1 MLEQLNLFIGKA
13 GKKKP
18 AAKPTEEDEIQIGS
32 QTLPIHYKRNARAK
46 NYLIYV
52 RRDGT
57 LRVTIPKYGNKSQAY
72 QFVQEKESWIARQR
86 DKINAPGWKPS
97 EWAPGTKVWFEGTQ
111 ITLTQ
116 TERTDQIW
124 INAGPLEFPARTT
137 NEDLRPIV
145 EEQLRKYATQ
155 VLPARTQELADKHQL
170 APTAI
175 TVRNQSSRWGSCSE
189 AGRISL
195 NWRLIQVPL
204 EVRDYVILH
213 ELMHMKELNHSKNFW
228 NLVGDACPDYKKH
241 DLWLKTNAVRLGM

>member
-1 MLEQLNLFIGKA
+1 MLEQLNLFIGKV
-13 GKKKP
+13 GQKKQSAP
-18 AAKPTEEDEIQIGS
+18 PQEEDAILIGPVLMPIQ
-32 QTLPIHYKRNARAK
+32 YKRNARAK
-46 NYLIYV
+46 HYLIYV

-57 LRVTIPKYGNKSQAY
+57 LRVTIPKYGSKNQAY
-72 QFVQEKESWIARQR
+72 QFVQEKESWIERQR
-86 DKINAPGWKPS
+86 AKIHAPGWKPS
-97 EWAPGTKVWFEGTQ
+97 EWTPGTKIWFEGTQ

-116 TERTDQIW
+116 TERSGQIW
-124 INAGPLEFPARTT
+124 IHAGPLEFPARTSEE
-137 NEDLRPIV
+137 NLRPIV
-145 EEQLRKYATQ
+145 EEQLRKYATK
-155 VLPARTQELADKHQL
+155 VLPARTQALAERHQL

-213 ELMHMKELNHSKNFW
+213 ELMHMKELNHSRNFW

-241 DLWLKTNAVRLGM
+241 DRWLKTNAVKLGM